1 MSRAAPAKGLLE
13 HQTVNPIL
21 GYLMDAV
28 AIAFVLLGIV
38 TAAGWL
44 RRRDPSLGFLAL
56 AIILLAAVVGE
67 GRLQAHLPFTV
78 PLLAQL
84 SLAGFAGSAY
94 ALLRYRD
101 SLIPLPRRWHVAA
114 VASLAAASVTLL
126 AAQAVTA
133 NRAVVLAIAVAWI
146 LVWCVCVGEPIVRFW
161 LVARRLPAVQG
172 WRLRSLSLGFGG
184 LVLVLLLAISIG
196 VFVRQVVVQVAIEV
210 VVLTI
215 VPLLYASF
223 SPPAWL
229 RRQWRAEEEEGLRAF
244 MEELLLSEDHDAL
257 ARRALEWAMRLVGGG
272 AAVLFDSSGKPSTSI
287 GVDTAQ
293 IAVLGRQLGS
303 LHDGVSRINIHDVET
318 SVIKLPVRG
327 LTAPGTLIILA
338 GRFTPAFGNDEMTR
352 AQQIL
357 SAFVTALD
365 RRHLIVQ
372 LEHSNQAL
380 QEANRHKS
388 VFLANM
394 SHELRTPLNA
404 IIGFSELLTDASDGQ
419 FDAPTRTRF
428 LNQILTSGKHLLG
441 LINDIL
447 DLSKVEA
454 GQMELRLQVVSVA
467 EVVDQVV
474 KTVEPLVAKKNIQLQ
489 ADVKGSGELLADA
502 GKLKQMLL
510 NLVSNAIK
518 FTPEGGAVSVAAA
531 RVKETMEISVTDTG
545 IGIAE
550 ADLKQIFREFHQV
563 DHGPGRKHEGTG
575 LGLAL
580 TKRFAALHGGD
591 VRVVSSVEKGSTFTL
606 SLPVRASVA
615 PAADH
620 AEAMPANGHG
630 SAPLVLVVED
640 DPAAAELLT
649 RQLIGA
655 GYRTEIARRGS
666 EAIAKARELHPAA
679 ITLDIILPEVD
690 GWEVMTQLKSDA
702 ATSAI
707 PVVVVSVVDNAEL
720 GLALGAIDYFVKPVE
735 AKELIARLNLL
746 KIKNPNRDGEVRV
759 LIVDDEA
766 ANRHWLIK
774 ALEPAGFTVL
784 PASGGREAIDMA
796 KSLQPDLVLLDLM
809 MPEVT
814 GFDVVEALRADP
826 STREMP
832 IMVLTAANL
841 TDADKRQ
848 LSGRVSEIL
857 SRQSVGSADVV
868 GLLRRIVAHRNGNG
882 ST

>member
-1 MSRAAPAKGLLE
+1 
-13 HQTVNPIL
+13 
-21 GYLMDAV
+21 MDAV
-28 AIAFVLLGIV
+28 AIAFVCLGV
-38 TAAGWL
+38 ATAIGWL
-44 RRRDPSLGFLAL
+44 RRRVRSLGFRAL

-67 GRLQAHLPFTV
+67 GRLQAHLPFPV

-244 MEELLLSEDHDAL
+244 MEELLLSEDRDAL
-257 ARRALEWAMRLVGGG
+257 ARRALDWAMRLVGGG
-272 AAVLFDSSGKPSTSI
+272 AAVLFDSSGKPTTSS
-287 GVDTAQ
+287 GVDEGQ
-293 IAVLGRQLGS
+293 IRVLGGQLS
-303 LHDGVSRINIHDVET
+303 RLRDGVSRIDLDETET

-327 LTAPGTLIILA
+327 LTAPGTLVILA
-338 GRFTPAFGNDEMTR
+338 GRFTPAFGTDETTR

-365 RRHLIVQ
+365 RRQLIVQ
-372 LEHSNQAL
+372 LEKSNAAL

-404 IIGFSELLTDASDGQ
+404 IIGFSELLSDARDGQ
-419 FDAPTRTRF
+419 FDQATRTRF
-428 LNQILTSGKHLLG
+428 VSQILTSGKHLLG

-474 KTVEPLVAKKNIQLQ
+474 KTVEPLVTKKNIQLQ
-489 ADVKGSGELLADA
+489 AQVDGAGEVPADA
-502 GKLKQMLL
+502 GKLNTKRL
-510 NLVSNAIK
+510 NLVSNPIK
-518 FTPEGGAVSVAAA
+518 ITPEGGAVSVGAT
-531 RVKETMEISVTDTG
+531 RLKDTVEISVTDTG

-550 ADLKQIFREFHQV
+550 ADLKQIF
-563 DHGPGRKHEGTG
+563 HE
-575 LGLAL
+575 L
-580 TKRFAALHGGD
+580 
-591 VRVVSSVEKGSTFTL
+591 
-606 SLPVRASVA
+606 
-615 PAADH
+615 
-620 AEAMPANGHG
+620 
-630 SAPLVLVVED
+630 
-640 DPAAAELLT
+640 
-649 RQLIGA
+649 
-655 GYRTEIARRGS
+655 
-666 EAIAKARELHPAA
+666 
-679 ITLDIILPEVD
+679 
-690 GWEVMTQLKSDA
+690 
-702 ATSAI
+702 
-707 PVVVVSVVDNAEL
+707 
-720 GLALGAIDYFVKPVE
+720 
-735 AKELIARLNLL
+735 
-746 KIKNPNRDGEVRV
+746 
-759 LIVDDEA
+759 
-766 ANRHWLIK
+766 
-774 ALEPAGFTVL
+774 
-784 PASGGREAIDMA
+784 
-796 KSLQPDLVLLDLM
+796 
-809 MPEVT
+809 
-814 GFDVVEALRADP
+814 
-826 STREMP
+826 
-832 IMVLTAANL
+832 
-841 TDADKRQ
+841 
-848 LSGRVSEIL
+848 
-857 SRQSVGSADVV
+857 
-868 GLLRRIVAHRNGNG
+868 
-882 ST
+882 

>member
-1 MSRAAPAKGLLE
+1 MPLAAPAKGLRE
-13 HQTVNPIL
+13 HQPVNPIL

-38 TAAGWL
+38 TAARWL

-67 GRLQAHLPFTV
+67 GRLQAPLPFPV

-244 MEELLLSEDHDAL
+244 MEELLLSEDRDAL

-293 IAVLGRQLGS
+293 IAVLGRQLRG
-303 LHDGVSRINIHDVET
+303 LDDGVSRIHIDDVET
-318 SVIKLPVRG
+318 SVIQLPPRG

-352 AQQIL
+352 AHQIL
-357 SAFVTALD
+357 SASVTALD

-372 LEHSNQAL
+372 LEQSNKAL

-474 KTVEPLVAKKNIQLQ
+474 KTVEPLVAKKNIRLQ
-489 ADVKGSGELLADA
+489 ADVNGSGELLPAA
-502 GKLKQMLL
+502 GQPKQMLL

-518 FTPEGGAVSVAAA
+518 FTPEGGAVSLAAA
-531 RVKETMEISVTDTG
+531 RVKETVETSVTATG

-580 TKRFAALHGGD
+580 TNRFAALHGGD
-591 VRVVSSVEKGSTFTL
+591 VRVVSSVEKGSTFTF
-606 SLPVRASVA
+606 SLPIRAVA

-630 SAPLVLVVED
+630 SAPMVLVVETD
-640 DPAAAELLT
+640 TAAAELLT

-655 GYRTEIARRGS
+655 GYRTEIARTGS
-666 EAIAKARELHPAA
+666 EAIAKARELHPAPL
-679 ITLDIILPEVD
+679 TLDIILPEVD

-707 PVVVVSVVDNAEL
+707 PVVVVSIVDNAEL
-720 GLALGAIDYFVKPVE
+720 GLALGAIDYF
-735 AKELIARLNLL
+735 
-746 KIKNPNRDGEVRV
+746 
-759 LIVDDEA
+759 
-766 ANRHWLIK
+766 
-774 ALEPAGFTVL
+774 
-784 PASGGREAIDMA
+784 
-796 KSLQPDLVLLDLM
+796 
-809 MPEVT
+809 
-814 GFDVVEALRADP
+814 
-826 STREMP
+826 
-832 IMVLTAANL
+832 
-841 TDADKRQ
+841 
-848 LSGRVSEIL
+848 
-857 SRQSVGSADVV
+857 
-868 GLLRRIVAHRNGNG
+868 
-882 ST
+882 

>member
-1 MSRAAPAKGLLE
+1 MSRAAPAKGLRE

-244 MEELLLSEDHDAL
+244 MEELLLSEDRDAL

-303 LHDGVSRINIHDVET
+303 LHDGVSRINIDDVET
-318 SVIKLPVRG
+318 SVIKLPARG

-357 SAFVTALD
+357 SAFVTAL
-365 RRHLIVQ
+365 
-372 LEHSNQAL
+372 
-380 QEANRHKS
+380 
-388 VFLANM
+388 
-394 SHELRTPLNA
+394 
-404 IIGFSELLTDASDGQ
+404 
-419 FDAPTRTRF
+419 
-428 LNQILTSGKHLLG
+428 
-441 LINDIL
+441 NDIL

-489 ADVKGSGELLADA
+489 ADVNGSGELLADA

-518 FTPEGGAVSVAAA
+518 FTPEGGAVSLAAA
-531 RVKETMEISVTDTG
+531 RVKETVEISVTDTG

-606 SLPVRASVA
+606 SLPIRAVA

-655 GYRTEIARRGS
+655 GYRTEIARTGS

-707 PVVVVSVVDNAEL
+707 PVVVVSIVDNAEL